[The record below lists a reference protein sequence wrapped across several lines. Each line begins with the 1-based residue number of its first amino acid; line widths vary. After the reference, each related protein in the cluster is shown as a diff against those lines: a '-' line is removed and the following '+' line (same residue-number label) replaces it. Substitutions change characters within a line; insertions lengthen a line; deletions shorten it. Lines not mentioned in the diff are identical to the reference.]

1 MNRPL
6 LFVGSSSEGLD
17 FAKAL
22 QQNLDHALEVV
33 LWSQG
38 VFGLSGG
45 TLESLV
51 QKLETIDFAA
61 LVLTPD
67 DLIESRERE
76 RPGPRDNV
84 LLELGMCIGALGRE
98 RTFIVHDRTEDLKIP
113 SDLAGIT
120 AATFQPHSDGN
131 LQASLGAACY
141 QIEKSTRRLGERTKL
156 GQIGLIDQVSQFRI
170 IADLLGVVADNFIIQ
185 LFLSGSRIKREL
197 KREESLFRDSI
208 HWYGIDFPGKHIG
221 TGRFSVDQMCISLS
235 DADIVESNLRHE
247 IGLTARGR
255 QFAQWL
261 IDSGYRAPAFE
272 SSVGGWGELSQHIR
286 ESAAFFQQE
295 VARSQSLT
303 SPSSGQAA
311 TDIPPTA

>member
-22 QQNLDHALEVV
+22 QLNLDHSLEVV

-38 VFGLSGG
+38 IFGLSGG
-45 TLESLV
+45 TLETLV

-67 DLIESRERE
+67 DLIGSRGIENHA
-76 RPGPRDNV
+76 PRDNV

-98 RTFIVHDRTEDLKIP
+98 RTFIVHDRSKDLKMP

-120 AATFQPHSDGN
+120 TATFQPHSDGN
-131 LQASLGAACY
+131 LQASLGAACS
-141 QIEKSTRRLGERTKL
+141 QIEQATRRLGERTKL
-156 GQIGLIDQVSQFRI
+156 GQVGLIDQVSQFRI

-185 LFLSGSRIKREL
+185 LFLSGSRM
-197 KREESLFRDSI
+197 KREEGRFRDNI
-208 HWYGIDFPGKHIG
+208 HWYAIDFPDKHMG
-221 TGRFSVDQMCISLS
+221 TGRFSVDQMCISLC
-235 DADIVESNLRHE
+235 DAAIVESNLRHE
-247 IGLTARGR
+247 IGLTTRGR

-261 IDSGYRAPAFE
+261 IDSGYRAPAFA

-286 ESAAFFQQE
+286 QSAVFFQQE
-295 VARSQSLT
+295 LTRAQSLT

-311 TDIPPTA
+311 TDT

>member
-6 LFVGSSSEGLD
+6 LFVGSSAEGLD

-45 TLESLV
+45 TLETLV

-67 DLIESRERE
+67 DLVESRGSESHA
-76 RPGPRDNV
+76 PRDNV

-98 RTFIVHDRTEDLKIP
+98 RTFIVHDRSKDLKLP

-131 LQASLGAACY
+131 LQASLGAACS
-141 QIEKSTRRLGERTKL
+141 QIEQSTRRLGERTKL
-156 GQIGLIDQVSQFRI
+156 GQIGLIDQVSQFRV
-170 IADLLGVVADNFIIQ
+170 IADLLGVVADNFLIQ
-185 LFLSGSRIKREL
+185 LFLSGSRA
-197 KREESLFRDSI
+197 KREEGLFRDST
-208 HWYGIDFPGKHIG
+208 HWYGIDFPGRHMG
-221 TGRFSVDQMCISLS
+221 NGRFSVDQMCISLC
-235 DADIVESNLRHE
+235 DADIVESNLCHE
-247 IGLTARGR
+247 IGLTTRGK

-261 IDSGYRAPAFE
+261 IDSGYRAPAFD
-272 SSVGGWGELSQHIR
+272 SSVGGWGELSQFISHGV
-286 ESAAFFQQE
+286 SYFQQE
-295 VARSQSLT
+295 LASSQSLT
-303 SPSSGQAA
+303 TPSSGQAA
-311 TDIPPTA
+311 TDVSPTV